1 MRSGKTSLQPVWKA
15 LDEAQFGMRNIL
27 NLRESLP
34 SAADARHRTEAWL
47 RERQIGRAGEV
58 LVITGRGN
66 QSPGGVS
73 AVRGAI
79 AALLPVLRRKG
90 VVSEWREHSPGSFV
104 VKLGSITDML
114 DAPRRKRDRKESQS
128 APDPMQLA
136 ALDGTTLRLLRRL
149 AARSLETLGVRDLD
163 KFIDAEMVS
172 KFNSLAGGIPAG
184 IDGEVRLR
192 DAIVSAL
199 EQLDEQ

>member
-114 DAPRRKRDRKESQS
+114 DAPRRKRDRNESQS

-149 AARSLETLGVRDLD
+149 AVRSLETLGVRDLD

-172 KFNSLAGGIPAG
+172 KFNSLAGGISAG

-192 DAIVSAL
+192 DAIVAAL